1 MLSFLP
7 RFSELGACQLPNTVG
22 NTLTMDLIKPHFF
35 SLITVTVPLKELLF
49 LLMCFEELDDKD
61 AILTSVGLI

>member
-1 MLSFLP
+1 
-7 RFSELGACQLPNTVG
+7 
-22 NTLTMDLIKPHFF
+22 MDLIKPHFF